1 MSGPRQLCVFLNRV
15 VRLLRLGRMRW
26 TVISTVARMPIS
38 PYIAGLRARV
48 GHDLLML
55 PGVSA
60 VVRNDRGQILLGR
73 RSDDGSWGLPAGA
86 IDPGEQPADAVV
98 REIYEETGVVAEIE
112 RIGGVA
118 LNRAIYPNGDVCDY
132 LDVWFALPRGQR
144 RTTRQRRRIDRGRLV
159 RSRRP
164 ARTRRPVEAENRHDP
179 HCRCPGLV
187 RQARRAASRAPPPS
201 TRRYTGD
208 ERASRHVTTPAVA
221 SDYV

>member
-1 MSGPRQLCVFLNRV
+1 
-15 VRLLRLGRMRW
+15 
-26 TVISTVARMPIS
+26 MPIS

-98 REIYEETGVVAEIE
+98 REIYEETGVLAAID

-118 LNRAIYPNGDVCDY
+118 LNRAIYPNGDVCEY
-132 LDVWFALPRGQR
+132 LNVWFRCHAVSGEPRVNDDESTEVAWFDPDALPDLDPLSRL
-144 RTTRQRRRIDRGRLV
+144 RIDTTLAADAPAWFAGPGERHPALEPPQRGGTL
-159 RSRRP
+159 
-164 ARTRRPVEAENRHDP
+164 ADEAAHRTH
-179 HCRCPGLV
+179 
-187 RQARRAASRAPPPS
+187 
-201 TRRYTGD
+201 
-208 ERASRHVTTPAVA
+208 
-221 SDYV
+221 